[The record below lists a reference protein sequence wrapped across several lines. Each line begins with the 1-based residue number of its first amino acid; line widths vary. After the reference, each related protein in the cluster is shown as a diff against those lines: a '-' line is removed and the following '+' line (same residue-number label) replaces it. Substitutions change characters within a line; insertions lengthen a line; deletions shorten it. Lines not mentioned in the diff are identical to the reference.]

1 MAVKFSPQAAR
12 KFKETLSRYP
22 HREAALLPVLLLA
35 QREFGVLSDEVV
47 DHVAGLMELP
57 TSRVKSV
64 VSFYTLFN
72 TREVG
77 RYVIRVCHTLSC
89 ALNGA
94 EEVIAHIKKRLQIE
108 VGETTADKKFTLL
121 ECECLGSCNTAP
133 VMQINDRYYEN
144 LTLEQVDRILDS
156 LE

>member
-1 MAVKFSPQAAR
+1 MTVKFSPQAE
-12 KFKETLSRYP
+12 KEFEEILARYP
-22 HREAALLPVLLLA
+22 HKEAALLLVLHLA
-35 QREFGVLSDEVV
+35 QWEFGVLSDEVLEY
-47 DHVAGLMELP
+47 VAGLLALP
-57 TSRVKSV
+57 PSRVKSV
-64 VSFYTLFN
+64 ASFYTLFS

-94 EEVIAHIKKRLQIE
+94 EEVIEHIKKRLNME
-108 VGETTADKKFTLL
+108 VGETTPDKKFTLL

-133 VMQINDRYYEN
+133 VIHINDRYYED
-144 LTLEQVDRILDS
+144 LTLEKINHILDN

>member
-1 MAVKFSPQAAR
+1 MAVKFSPPAER
-12 KFKETLSRYP
+12 EFKETLSRYP
-22 HREAALLPVLLLA
+22 HKEAALLPVLHLA
-35 QREFGVLSDEVV
+35 QREFGVLSDEVLEQ
-47 DHVAGLMELP
+47 VAGLMDLP
-57 TSRVKSV
+57 LSRVKGV

-94 EEVIAHIKKRLQIE
+94 EQVIEHIKNRLHIE
-108 VGETTADKKFTLL
+108 VGETTPDKKFTLL

-144 LTLEQVDRILDS
+144 LTLEQIDQILDS

>member
-1 MAVKFSPQAAR
+1 MAVKFSAPVER
-12 KFKETLSRYP
+12 EFKEILSRYP
-22 HREAALLPVLLLA
+22 HKEAALLPVLHLA
-35 QREFGVLSDEVV
+35 QREFGVLSDEVLEQ
-47 DHVAGLMELP
+47 VAGLMDLP
-57 TSRVKSV
+57 LSRVKGV

-94 EEVIAHIKKRLQIE
+94 EQVIEHIKNRLHIE
-108 VGETTADKKFTLL
+108 VGETTPDKKFTLL

-144 LTLEQVDRILDS
+144 MTLEQVDQILDS

>member
-1 MAVKFSPQAAR
+1 MAVKFSPQAE
-12 KFKETLSRYP
+12 KEFKETLARYP
-22 HREAALLPVLLLA
+22 HKEAALLPVLHLA
-35 QREFGVLSDEVV
+35 QREFGVLSDEVLEY
-47 DHVAGLMELP
+47 VAWLLALP
-57 TSRVKSV
+57 SSRTKSV

-72 TREVG
+72 TKEVG
-77 RYVIRVCHTLSC
+77 RYIIRVCHTLSC

-94 EEVIAHIKKRLQIE
+94 EEVIGHIKKRLHIE
-108 VGETTADKKFTLL
+108 MGETTPDKKFTLL

-144 LTLEQVDRILDS
+144 LTLERIDQILDS

>member
-1 MAVKFSPQAAR
+1 MAVQFSPQAKR
-12 KFKETLSRYP
+12 EFKKTLARYP
-22 HREAALLPVLLLA
+22 HKEAALLPVLHLA
-35 QREFGVLSDEVV
+35 QREFGVLSDEVLEQ
-47 DHVAGLMELP
+47 VAGLMNLP
-57 TSRVKSV
+57 FSRVKGV

-77 RYVIRVCHTLSC
+77 RHVIRICHTLSC
-89 ALNGA
+89 ALNGG
-94 EEVIAHIKKRLQIE
+94 EEVIEHIKKRLHIE
-108 VGETTADKKFTLL
+108 VGETTPDKKFTLL

-144 LTLEQVDRILDS
+144 LTLEQVDQILDS

>member
-1 MAVKFSPQAAR
+1 MAVKFSPQTKR
-12 KFKETLSRYP
+12 EFKETLSRYP
-22 HREAALLPVLLLA
+22 HKEAALLPVLLLA
-35 QREFGVLSDEVV
+35 QREFGVLSDELVQY
-47 DHVAGLMELP
+47 VAGLMDLP
-57 TSRVKSV
+57 PSRVKSV
-64 VSFYTLFN
+64 VTFYTLFN

-89 ALNGA
+89 ALNGT
-94 EEVIAHIKKRLQIE
+94 EEVIEHIKKRLHID
-108 VGETTADKKFTLL
+108 VGETTPDKKFTLL

-144 LTLEQVDRILDS
+144 MTLELVDQILDS